1 VSLVT
6 LVKIA
11 EEKEPERA
19 STPSLNA
26 SIQIHPH
33 NEHEVESDL
42 DVEPLGIP
50 STPMDSSK
58 DELGSGGKE
67 EEIPQHEINISMDD
81 YQVSTKTSPDSLV
94 LVCTLL
100 ANEKRPEVEPLEHIE
115 EVQELNLEHIHTIGS
130 LKNTLTWGEQQ
141 IPKPIDEENHH
152 EENH

>member
-1 VSLVT
+1 LFDLITIYDDEESSNVSLVT

-58 DELGSGGKE
+58 DELGSGGRKKKS
-67 EEIPQHEINISMDD
+67 HNMK
-81 YQVSTKTSPDSLV
+81 STF
-94 LVCTLL
+94 
-100 ANEKRPEVEPLEHIE
+100 
-115 EVQELNLEHIHTIGS
+115 QWMTI
-130 LKNTLTWGEQQ
+130 K
-141 IPKPIDEENHH
+141 
-152 EENH
+152 